1 MVEKRKHYWGL
12 LLGFGGILGLLP
24 SPSWAGNASSSLA
37 VTAIVPPI
45 IDVNTTPVNNIT
57 YDATGTSSQSNITIT
72 ATSGSTLVIRMGQ
85 GLNPDSGSD
94 DSNPI
99 RRMKS
104 TQGNYLSYEIT
115 TDASHTD
122 NWGNTPEAGVPV
134 TGTGSQQTV
143 PFFMRVLP
151 NQNVPAGTYNDTL
164 TMSTDY

>member
-12 LLGFGGILGLLP
+12 LLSIGGILGLLP

-57 YDATGTSSQSNITIT
+57 YDPTGTNAQSNITIT

-115 TDASHTD
+115 TDANHTD
-122 NWGNTPEAGVPV
+122 KWGNTTGTGVPV
-134 TGTGSQQTV
+134 IGTGSQQTV